1 MTAICVTTVTQMTLS
16 QNDFNAQAN
25 SFNIVLS
32 FKPKQALAFLSL
44 STQNNLT
51 LQFAGNLFK
60 TIRTSKDTDLQF
72 NPSCF

>member
-1 MTAICVTTVTQMTLS
+1 MTLS

-60 TIRTSKDTDLQF
+60 TIRNSKDTDLQF